1 MREHRWES
9 ASPLSFDDILSV
21 TDKLRQAGLT
31 SMQPDKEM
39 ISYIEEWEV
48 PDLNEIDRLDAWPT
62 EDVTLL
68 HVLDQWEG
76 DFFLLAGGY
85 HTVFQQHQSV
95 NTYCS
100 VAHPWRIG
108 HPLAT
113 LQPVASLWVG
123 FRHTHGFV
131 RVRVHT
137 TEIIAPGESIE
148 APRDQLWCN
157 DRQAG
162 FQAAIDVMQLPIE
175 TISDHHKV
183 SLQTS
188 RQDTPL
194 FCSWPDAFGPCQFE
208 LNSPDPFEFLVSA
221 SQLAATNVQPAEQV
235 RVYLTGFSPQALC
248 DFPHPTS
255 NARLMYR
262 CSLHCQL
269 REIPEIFSLL
279 NARGRMYGSLAEF
292 QTAVALPDGVDASA
306 IVGLVG
312 SEGQFRLEIR
322 LNQHPLSHQETETW
336 FKNLV
341 GHDLVYAPLPVFP

>member
-9 ASPLSFDDILSV
+9 VAPLSFPDILLV
-21 TDKLRQAGLT
+21 AEKLRQAGLT
-31 SMQPDKEM
+31 SMQPEKEM

-48 PDLNEIDRLDAWPT
+48 TDLADINQLEAWPT

-68 HVLDQWEG
+68 HVLDQWKG

-85 HTVFQQHQSV
+85 HTVFQKHQSV

-113 LQPVASLWVG
+113 LQPAASLWVG
-123 FRHTHGFV
+123 FRHTHGFI
-131 RVRVHT
+131 RVRLHT
-137 TEIIAPGESIE
+137 TEIIAPGESVE
-148 APRDQLWCN
+148 SPYDQLWLR

-175 TISDHHKV
+175 TSVVGVKV

-188 RQDTPL
+188 REDTPL

-221 SQLAATNVQPAEQV
+221 SQLAATNSQPADQV
-235 RVYLTGFSPQALC
+235 RVYLTGFSQQALR
-248 DFPHPTS
+248 DFPQPTS
-255 NARLMYR
+255 NTRLMYR
-262 CSLHCQL
+262 CSLHCRLQ
-269 REIPEIFSLL
+269 EIPEIFSLL
-279 NARGRMYGSLAEF
+279 NSRGRMYGSLAEF
-292 QTAVALPDGVDASA
+292 QTGVARPEGIDASA
-306 IVGLVG
+306 IIGLVG
-312 SEGQFRLEIR
+312 FEGQFRLEIR
-322 LNQHPLSHQETETW
+322 LNQHPLPHKETERW
-336 FKNLV
+336 FQELV
-341 GHDLVYAPLPVFP
+341 GQELVYSPLPVFP